1 MKKRSKYG
9 NKKVRTAEHTYDSKR
24 EKRCHD
30 LLRQFKVKHQ
40 FQVKFELQPSFK
52 NPSNTTVR
60 SIYMVIDFVVPMGD
74 KLYVIDVKG
83 FITPMAKIKYKML
96 EWKLTKMNKNYE
108 VIFPR
113 TDKQVQDLVLKLYD
127 EQKRKEA

>member
-1 MKKRSKYG
+1 
-9 NKKVRTAEHTYDSKR
+9 
-24 EKRCHD
+24 
-30 LLRQFKVKHQ
+30 
-40 FQVKFELQPSFK
+40 
-52 NPSNTTVR
+52 
-60 SIYMVIDFVVPMGD
+60 MVIDFVVPMGD